1 MQTRFLVLT
10 VLCVVAVLAGP
21 IGALLRASVTA
32 ARLHARASSSRVYS
46 RGIVR
51 DLRRALRLELS
62 PFLAGA
68 ETGGIAWELLTGFVT
83 APSSTQTAL
92 TMGTGDT
99 LQVRATPGDK
109 LVELVQ
115 LWTDQQAAGI
125 LRVKSPN
132 LHDNVQ
138 GIRIKSSISDTAPL
152 LPWGRP
158 QRLRPTDVL
167 SVDLSGSATA
177 GDIETAALLL
187 YYEDLPG
194 ISGQFITWDEVM
206 KRGVNHLTVENTLSL
221 GTAGGWSGA
230 EAINAEYDLY
240 KADTKYALIGYVVD
254 VECAAVAWKGADTG
268 NLRVGGP
275 GNETLKHVTAEW
287 FKRLSIGYNRA
298 AIPVFNSLNKS
309 GISIDGAQDENGA
322 DPLVTA
328 FFVELAPRG

>member
-1 MQTRFLVLT
+1 MTMQTRFLVLT

-152 LPWGRP
+152 LPWAGR
-158 QRLRPTDVL
+158 
-167 SVDLSGSATA
+167 SGSARPTCSA
-177 GDIETAALLL
+177 S
-187 YYEDLPG
+187 
-194 ISGQFITWDEVM
+194 IS
-206 KRGVNHLTVENTLSL
+206 
-221 GTAGGWSGA
+221 
-230 EAINAEYDLY
+230 
-240 KADTKYALIGYVVD
+240 
-254 VECAAVAWKGADTG
+254 
-268 NLRVGGP
+268 P
-275 GNETLKHVTAEW
+275 
-287 FKRLSIGYNRA
+287 
-298 AIPVFNSLNKS
+298 
-309 GISIDGAQDENGA
+309 
-322 DPLVTA
+322 
-328 FFVELAPRG
+328 APRRPATSRRRRSCSTTKICRASVGSSSRGTRS